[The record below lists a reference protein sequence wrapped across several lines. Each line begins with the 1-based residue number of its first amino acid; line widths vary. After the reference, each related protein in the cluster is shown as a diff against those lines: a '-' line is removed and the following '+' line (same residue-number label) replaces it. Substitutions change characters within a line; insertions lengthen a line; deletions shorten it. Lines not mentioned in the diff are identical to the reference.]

1 MRILGIETSCDETSV
16 AILSGMRTA
25 EINLV
30 YSQTD
35 HTKFGGIVPE
45 IASRQQLKKLPP
57 LYLQALAESGHVLE
71 DMDGIAVTMGP
82 GLVGSLLV
90 GVNFAKALS
99 YSSGLPLIGINHLE
113 GHIFS
118 NYLASPDLEPPFIAL
133 VVSGG
138 HTLLLHVKD
147 YLQYSLLGQT
157 RDDAAGEAYDKV
169 SKLLGLGYPGGKI
182 IDDLAKEGN
191 PNFHNFPRSFIKDE
205 SYEFSFSGLKTAVVL
220 YVKDKGEEF
229 VKANLADI
237 CASFQEAVVDVLVAK
252 AILAAE
258 NLNADKIVL
267 AGGVAANSRLREK
280 LALRAEQIGA
290 KVFHPPAILCTDNA
304 AMIAAAGHCRLE
316 RGQQSDFHLNAYPNL
331 PLVEKI

>member
-1 MRILGIETSCDETSV
+1 VRILGIETSCDETSV
-16 AILSGMRTA
+16 AILSDMRTS

-35 HTKFGGIVPE
+35 HAKFGGIVPE

-57 LYLQALAESGHVLE
+57 LYLQALEESGHTLE

-99 YSSGLPLIGINHLE
+99 YSSGFPLIGINHLE

-118 NYLASPDLEPPFIAL
+118 NYLAAPELEPPFIAL
-133 VVSGG
+133 IVSGG
-138 HTLLLHVKD
+138 HTLLLHVQD
-147 YLQYSLLGQT
+147 YLRYSLLGQT

-169 SKLLGLGYPGGKI
+169 SKLLGLGYPGGKV
-182 IDDLAKEGN
+182 IDDLAKQGN
-191 PNFHNFPRSFIKDE
+191 PNFHDFPRSFIKDE

-220 YVKDKGEEF
+220 YVQDKGEEF
-229 VKANLADI
+229 VRSNLADI
-237 CASFQEAVVDVLVAK
+237 CAAFQEAIVDVLVAK
-252 AILAAE
+252 TILAAE
-258 NLNADKIVL
+258 NMKADKIVL

-280 LALRAEQIGA
+280 LIFRAEQVKA
-290 KVFHPPAILCTDNA
+290 RVFYPPAILCTDNA
-304 AMIAAAGHCRLE
+304 AMIASAGHCRIE
-316 RGQQSDFHLNAYPNL
+316 QGQKSDFSLNAFPNL
-331 PLVEKI
+331 PLVK

>member
-1 MRILGIETSCDETSV
+1 VRILGIETSCDETSV
-16 AILSGMRTA
+16 AVLSGMRNP
-25 EINLV
+25 EVNLV
-30 YSQTD
+30 YSQSD
-35 HTKFGGIVPE
+35 HTRFGGIVPE

-57 LYLQALAESGHVLE
+57 LYMEALKQGGHVLE

-99 YSSGLPLIGINHLE
+99 FSSGLPLIGINHLE

-133 VVSGG
+133 IVSGG
-138 HTLLLHVKD
+138 HTLLVHVQD
-147 YLQYSLLGQT
+147 YLQYHLLGKT

-169 SKLLGLGYPGGKI
+169 SKLLGLGYPGGKV
-182 IDDLAKEGN
+182 IDDLAKKGN
-191 PNFHNFPRSFIKDE
+191 PNFYDFPRSFIKDG

-220 YVKDKGEEF
+220 YVNDKGEDF
-229 VKANLADI
+229 VAENLADI

-252 AILAAE
+252 TILAAE

-280 LALRAEQIGA
+280 MVLRAEQIKA
-290 KVFHPPAILCTDNA
+290 RVFYPPPILCTDNA
-304 AMIAAAGHCRLE
+304 AMIASAGHCRFE
-316 RGQQSDFHLNAYPNL
+316 KGQRSDFNLNAYPNL
-331 PLVEKI
+331 PLAK